1 MVPADRGAT
10 EFLRGR
16 IKMQRGRK
24 PDLPSVKRRRG
35 TFRADRDAGRFE
47 IVVPSD
53 PPIMPSWL
61 TEAGKSAW
69 LDNVGRVMQSGL
81 CTELDSDLFAN
92 YCNLI
97 GAIAQAWAA
106 GEVPPSWAIGEA
118 RRLGELLGLAGA
130 HSRLLRHGGA
140 PPDPNN
146 PFLNRSRPPGPTRA
160 CRDTE

>member
-1 MVPADRGAT
+1 
-10 EFLRGR
+10 
-16 IKMQRGRK
+16 MQRGRK

-97 GAIAQAWAA
+97 GAIGQAWAA

-130 HSRLLRHGGA
+130 RSRLLRHGGA
-140 PPDPNN
+140 PADPNN
-146 PFLNRSRPPGPTRA
+146 PFLNRSRPPGFPRA
-160 CRDTE
+160 PKGV